1 MHKIRVQLLGAR
13 SSKTGTVVGDEPNLL
28 ADLFEV
34 DELASDLSNLDHLD
48 HRPAML
54 GNTVSRRISA

>member
-1 MHKIRVQLLGAR
+1 VR
-13 SSKTGTVVGDEPNLL
+13 SSKTGTVVGGEPNLL

-34 DELASDLSNLDHLD
+34 DELYRSSITLD

-54 GNTVSRRISA
+54 GNTLSRRTSA

>member
-1 MHKIRVQLLGAR
+1 VQFPAVR
-13 SSKTGTVVGDEPNLL
+13 SSKTGTVVGGEPNLL

-34 DELASDLSNLDHLD
+34 GELASDLSKLDHLD

-54 GNTVSRRISA
+54 GNTLSCRISA